1 MAQTNTSLNGR
12 VNGGDPSGEQD
23 PLLGAVSH
31 ISTDDVNP
39 SRRDDSKDADGEL
52 GTKSLTL
59 IMCSVW
65 IGTFCAGLGRIP
77 LKGFLPQNISAK

>member
-1 MAQTNTSLNGR
+1 MARTITSLNRRGK
-12 VNGGDPSGEQD
+12 GGDASEERD

-39 SRRDDSKDADGEL
+39 SQRDDSKDVNREL

-77 LKGFLPQNISAK
+77 LKAFLPQNISAK